1 MTSWEPKDAF
11 RCACSPEKSTLRREL
26 RSMSC
31 LPCTEPVFCACTPS
45 QACSY
50 TLRTCETCVIS
61 VCTERQSTAV
71 QSTTASTVGGALG
84 GVLGILVGIG
94 LVYWFWWKPRGLA
107 ASRKRYSRY
116 LSARQSKYMSGGG
129 QGEKKLHLSASN
141 PTSPN
146 GVSKRSS
153 VHLRMENVEE
163 SLNRRNTGVSP
174 YMDDVGSTAAT
185 GNRTTPG
192 PLDVGYAFSLYAP
205 HS

>member
-1 MTSWEPKDAF
+1 MTA
-11 RCACSPEKSTLRREL
+11 
-26 RSMSC
+26 
-31 LPCTEPVFCACTPS
+31 
-45 QACSY
+45 
-50 TLRTCETCVIS
+50 
-61 VCTERQSTAV
+61 VCTEKSSPTV

-107 ASRKRYSRY
+107 ASRKRYSRH
-116 LSARQSKYMSGGG
+116 LSARQSKFMTGGG
-129 QGEKKLHLSASN
+129 AGEKKLHLSASS

-174 YMDDVGSTAAT
+174 YLDDVGSTAAT
-185 GNRTTPG
+185 GTRTTPG
-192 PLDVGYAFSLYAP
+192 SVEVCCALSFYV
-205 HS
+205 HSADTLPI